1 MQLQRACCYRAHCLA
16 CGLSA
21 LAKQPAAADI
31 GWSFYINRWR
41 YFEFLDNESLSLS
54 FLFVSLLLAKGNEI
68 QGCQIFKR
76 DIQQNL
82 KFLDILPTRLQSKMV
97 GDSKL
102 VGDLNWKLGT
112 LNFKAFKIGGRV
124 EGVLQARYPSLFIK
138 ICSVAIEYFQW
149 KIRL

>member
-1 MQLQRACCYRAHCLA
+1 MQLQRACCHRARCIA
-16 CGLSA
+16 CRLSA
-21 LAKQPAAADI
+21 LAEQPAAAAVI
-31 GWSFYINRWR
+31 AWYFYINRWHH
-41 YFEFLDNESLSLS
+41 FEFLDNESLSLV

-112 LNFKAFKIGGRV
+112 LNFKTFKILGRV
-124 EGVLQARYPSLFIK
+124 EGVLQAKYPSFRTK
-138 ICSVAIEYFQW
+138 ICSIAVVYFQS
-149 KIRL
+149 K